1 VTSWSGRSIAHYR
14 VGALVGVGGMGEV
27 YRASDP
33 RLGRDVAMKLLPPA
47 FATDADRMAR
57 FEREAKLLAALSHPN
72 IAAIFGLE
80 EAEGTRALV
89 MEMVEGPTLADL
101 LAQGALPVDEAL
113 GIAAQVAEALEYAH
127 ERGIVHRDLKPA
139 NVKLTAEGKA
149 KVLDFGLAKA
159 LSDDPF
165 SPTADLAKSPTL
177 TVASTKAGMIL
188 GTAAYMSPEQA
199 KGKLVDRRA
208 DIWSFGALL
217 YEMLTAR
224 MAFAGETTSEI
235 LAAILKD
242 EPDWSALPAA
252 TPAVARELM
261 RRCLQ
266 KDPRQRLRDIGEA
279 RIALEGVL
287 AGGMSTSILQPAS
300 GAPGQA
306 GAGTPPARRIS
317 PLVAAAIALVLAAA
331 GGLVGYQARRSVAP
345 PMFSASLPIPDGMH
359 LDLDNASLALSP
371 DGRTLVLA
379 AIAEQGQQQLWIR
392 RLDGD
397 KTTPLAGTTGAS
409 YPFWSPDGR
418 YIGFFADRKLK
429 KIPVG
434 GGVPQTICDA
444 VDGRGG
450 SWSRDG
456 RIVFAPGP
464 LEGLR
469 IVSASGGESQSI
481 TTLEKAGATH
491 RLPHFLPDGKRLLF
505 FHGGVISGDNAV
517 DCLNVDSKK
526 RTPVLQGDSEAWY
539 LDPGYLGFVRDGTLM
554 VQRFDPKTLRLA
566 GDPVPM
572 AEGVQ
577 FNTYRYTGNYTMA
590 ARGPLL
596 YVVGSIITNGQL
608 TWFSLEGTELQHL
621 GDYGQISEA
630 KISPDG
636 RRVMTTI
643 RDPHFDLWMYEVGSG
658 IRTRFTLGPAPA
670 AFPCWTP
677 DGRSV
682 VYGDGTGTV
691 WRKPLDGS
699 GGSQK
704 VISMPSTSLWPGQV
718 TPDGREVILFAQQQG
733 TGMDIWSV
741 PLAGPAEPRKLFE
754 TPASEQ
760 AAAVSPD
767 GKWIAIASDESGKSE
782 IYVLPYPSLAGRWQV
797 SNDGGLGAE
806 WLPNG
811 RGLVYTKP
819 DQHVVQVDLETSGG
833 NVTVGATRAL
843 FGGKSVPGPWTLSP
857 DGSRFLV
864 ILPEQGAGAMVS
876 MVTDWRAMVAA
887 AAR

>member
-1 VTSWSGRSIAHYR
+1 MTSWSGKSIAHYR

-47 FATDADRMAR
+47 FATDAERMAR
-57 FEREAKLLAALSHPN
+57 FEREAKVLASLSHPN
-72 IAAIFGLE
+72 IAGIFGLE
-80 EAEGTRALV
+80 ESEGTRALV
-89 MEMVEGPTLADL
+89 MEMVEGPTVADRL
-101 LAQGALPVDEAL
+101 SHGPLPVEEAL
-113 GIAAQVAEALEYAH
+113 SVAAQVAEALEYAH

-139 NVKLTAEGKA
+139 NVKLTLEGKA

-177 TVASTKAGMIL
+177 TIASTKAGMIL

-208 DIWSFGALL
+208 DIWAFGALL
-217 YEMLTAR
+217 FEMLTAR
-224 MAFAGETTSEI
+224 LAFSGETTSEI

-252 TPAVARELM
+252 TPPGARELM

-279 RIALEGVL
+279 RIALENLL
-287 AGGMSTSILQPAS
+287 AGGTGGTVLHPTASTPAGS
-300 GAPGQA
+300 PPGAVGVRRLSPG
-306 GAGTPPARRIS
+306 
-317 PLVAAAIALVLAAA
+317 VAALLAVVLAAL
-331 GGLVGYQARRSVAP
+331 GVLTGYLARRPVAP
-345 PMFSASLPIPDGMH
+345 PVFSASLPIPDGLH
-359 LDLDNASLALSP
+359 LDLENASLALSP

-379 AIAEQGQQQLWIR
+379 GTAEQGQQQLWLR

-434 GGVPQTICDA
+434 GGVAQSLCEA
-444 VDGRGG
+444 VDARGG

-456 RIVFAPGP
+456 RIVFSPGP

-469 IVSASGGESQSI
+469 MVPASGGESQSI
-481 TTLEKAGATH
+481 STLEKPGATH

-505 FHGGVISGDNAV
+505 LKGGLDAKDNGV
-517 DCLNVDSKK
+517 ECLEVDSKK
-526 RTPVLQGDSEAWY
+526 RTKVMNGDSEAWY

-554 VQRFDPKTLRLA
+554 VQRFDPKSLQLS
-566 GDPVPM
+566 GDPVPL

-577 FNTYRYTGNYTMA
+577 FNSYRYTGNYTMA

-608 TWFSLEGTELQHL
+608 TWFSLDGREMAHL
-621 GDYGQISEA
+621 GDFGQISEA

-636 RRVMTTI
+636 RRVMATI
-643 RDPHFDLWMYEVGSG
+643 RDPNFDLWMYEVEKG
-658 IRTRFTLGPAPA
+658 IRTRFTLGPKAA

-677 DGRSV
+677 DSRSV

-699 GGSQK
+699 GGLQK
-704 VISMPSTSLWPGQV
+704 VLSLPSISLWPGQV
-718 TPDGREVILFAQQQG
+718 TPDGREVILLAQQQG
-733 TGMDIWSV
+733 TGMDLWSI
-741 PLAGPAEPRKLFE
+741 PLGGAAAPRKLFE
-754 TPASEQ
+754 TTATEENP
-760 AAAVSPD
+760 AVSPD
-767 GKWIAIASDESGKSE
+767 GRWIAIASDESGKSE
-782 IYVLPYPSLAGRWQV
+782 IYVLPYPALAGRWQV
-797 SNDGGLGAE
+797 SNDGGLTVE

-811 RGLVYTKP
+811 TGLVYTKP
-819 DQHVVQVDLETSGG
+819 DQHVVQVDLELSGG
-833 NVTVGATRAL
+833 NVTVGATHAL

-864 ILPEQGAGAMVS
+864 ILPEKGAGSMVS
-876 MVTDWRAMVAA
+876 MVTDWRAVVTSALH
-887 AAR
+887 